1 MQIFIG
7 YFFSRYLVYLFLTT
21 LGSTSLNLSYCIG
34 FLDHVSHCSDAFL
47 NPSWSLK
54 VRTYY
59 ITFHFF
65 FLLNALLA
73 KSFMVVLEVV
83 PTYIMLTYQA
93 IIFTYL
99 KFGIFVQKIQVC
111 TSLTS
116 WPIQSLERFSLLFRR
131 ENQVHFLLEDQ
142 QSS

>member
-1 MQIFIG
+1 VAAGSSGDGLENDYQLIKECI
-7 YFFSRYLVYLFLTT
+7 YKDCKFL
-21 LGSTSLNLSYCIG
+21 
-34 FLDHVSHCSDAFL
+34 LDISSAGNSSIL
-47 NPSWSLK
+47 L
-54 VRTYY
+54 Y

-65 FLLNALLA
+65 LLHALLA
-73 KSFMVVLEVV
+73 TSFMVVLEVV
-83 PTYIMLTYQA
+83 PTYIMLPYQT